1 MRGNRSMCFLRWGS
15 ILFVLFCYLVWLF
28 ISLQPMS
35 VFMENETLQFSN
47 SVSAERYSS
56 SLRQIKDATESV
68 FDGYV
73 YGFLVC
79 VPVILLLFKK
89 IR

>member
-1 MRGNRSMCFLRWGS
+1 MCLLRWGS

-28 ISLQPMS
+28 IALQPMS
-35 VFMENETLQFSN
+35 VFMENETLQLSKI
-47 SVSAERYSS
+47 VSAEGYSS

-79 VPVILLLFKK
+79 VPLILLLFKK
-89 IR
+89 VR